1 MVCTTRVKDE
11 IYFGEQNVTSN
22 LCEMENFT
30 SQLQVII
37 EIVKCDPKL
46 NFIKLDIGEILR
58 WENGIEFQLDIKR
71 L

>member
-1 MVCTTRVKDE
+1 MIQISILRLLMVCTTRVKDE

-46 NFIKLDIGEILR
+46 NFIKLDIGEI
-58 WENGIEFQLDIKR
+58 
-71 L
+71 

>member
-1 MVCTTRVKDE
+1 MVCTTPVKDV
-11 IYFGEQNVTSN
+11 IFFGEQNVTSN

-46 NFIKLDIGEILR
+46 NFIKLDIGEI
-58 WENGIEFQLDIKR
+58 
-71 L
+71 

>member
-1 MVCTTRVKDE
+1 MHNDSNFNIE
-11 IYFGEQNVTSN
+11 IIDGLYDTSQRRNFFGEQNVTSN

-46 NFIKLDIGEILR
+46 NFIKLDIGEI
-58 WENGIEFQLDIKR
+58 
-71 L
+71 

>member
-1 MVCTTRVKDE
+1 MIQISILRLLMVCTTPVKDE

-46 NFIKLDIGEILR
+46 NFIKLDIGEI
-58 WENGIEFQLDIKR
+58 
-71 L
+71 